1 MGWTYSHDDTAPDKG
16 QNPRVEP
23 PNAVLYVTY
32 THPDGRTKTPDDNDA
47 AHVRVPFDPD
57 DLHQP
62 QTFLAQRCAAFDATD
77 QRVARITSSL
87 PSRALT
93 KGPQALTDLSAR
105 IAADEANNVL
115 LQKLGA
121 ALTQKQITDLTAID
135 PTITDAVATQEA
147 AAAALKG

>member
-77 QRVARITSSL
+77 QRVARITNSL

-93 KGPQALTDLSAR
+93 KGPQALTDLSAVNAYN
-105 IAADEANNVL
+105 AAAGVVQ
-115 LQKLGA
+115 QKLEA
-121 ALTQKQITDLTAID
+121 VQIDILSATD
-135 PTITDAVATQEA
+135 PTIPAAIAARDA
-147 AAAALKG
+147 AAIAIK